1 MDALE
6 SWSKCFSKTHQ
17 KDYWFNS
24 ITNEKSWTEP
34 VIVKMRKYE
43 ETVLKS
49 SSEVEPNKAKF
60 DSFVHKIAIIVPFRD
75 LHAEQNRKAQLQQF
89 IPHIVSFL
97 SKQSTDDYHIYIIQ
111 QPDDGL
117 KFNRG
122 KLLNIGYKLAK
133 EDNCN
138 IFIFHDVDLLPDAD
152 LLEYYTKYPSPTHP
166 IHIARV
172 WKRYS
177 GNQAY
182 FGGVVS
188 FTSEQFEVVNG
199 FPNNFWGWGGEGN
212 VISCFV
218 CILLHSIIAYLLR
231 LQMTRFTRGLMRY
244 VAFILSSTHS
254 IHIIISYYI
263 LAAYMLV
270 YLGQVHA

>member
-34 VIVKMRKYE
+34 VIVKKRKYE
-43 ETVLKS
+43 ETVSKS

-60 DSFVHKIAIIVPFRD
+60 DSFLHKIAIIVPFRD
-75 LHAEQNRKAQLQQF
+75 LHVEQNRKIQLHQF
-89 IPHIVSFL
+89 IPHMVSFL
-97 SKQSTDDYHIYIIQ
+97 SKQSTYDYHIYIIQ

-133 EDNCN
+133 EDNCD

-152 LLEYYTKYPSPTHP
+152 LLECYTKYPSSTHP

-188 FTSEQFEVVNG
+188 FTSEQFEAVNG

-212 VISCFV
+212 VISCLYVYYCTILLFFVMTIDDEIYKRLNEV
-218 CILLHSIIAYLLR
+218 CIIYSLLYS
-231 LQMTRFTRGLMRY
+231 FTN
-244 VAFILSSTHS
+244 
-254 IHIIISYYI
+254 IISHPFFLLLI
-263 LAAYMLV
+263 
-270 YLGQVHA
+270 YLFI